1 MWCAS
6 FCRSCHVVGSCSSC
20 WNQPYTVSFPEINT
34 KINIFFFVQ
43 WKPLLAKNKIM
54 KKNKIFFAGFLW
66 NNHDKT
72 CKIFAA
78 KTNFAHLNK
87 TMDIYQRY
95 GSLKK
100 KMDKYFLTRTY
111 VYSRR
116 KKRVYI
122 AMNVILGSN
131 SPCPSD
137 NSNRDEG

>member
-1 MWCAS
+1 
-6 FCRSCHVVGSCSSC
+6 
-20 WNQPYTVSFPEINT
+20 
-34 KINIFFFVQ
+34 
-43 WKPLLAKNKIM
+43 M

-111 VYSRR
+111 VNSRR
-116 KKRVYI
+116 KKTCLYCNECKTGVQF
-122 AMNVILGSN
+122 SFQ
-131 SPCPSD
+131 S
-137 NSNRDEG
+137 DEG